1 MIEVEN
7 ATVTVRDRFGRTEL
21 DFELPVFV
29 PARRLRAM
37 LLETLRALAPER
49 WLPVTELM
57 LLDGDRPLGDE
68 DTLAS
73 LGLWDGSILTV
84 QAGREDAQ

>member
-7 ATVTVRDRFGRTEL
+7 AIVTVRDRFGRTEL

-57 LLDGDRPLGDE
+57 LLDGDE